1 MNLST
6 FLLRNLKGS
15 DAIIFRVKIA
25 PALEPFKTRIPL
37 LSFYYLIVTPK
48 RLTQNPPKSLKKTA
62 FEAKGRL
69 YSAGK
74 VIQRIFNVDL

>member
-25 PALEPFKTRIPL
+25 PAQEPFKTRIPV

-48 RLTQNPPKSLKKTA
+48 RLTQNPPKSLKKLLLRQKDDYIA
-62 FEAKGRL
+62 QVR
-69 YSAGK
+69 
-74 VIQRIFNVDL
+74 